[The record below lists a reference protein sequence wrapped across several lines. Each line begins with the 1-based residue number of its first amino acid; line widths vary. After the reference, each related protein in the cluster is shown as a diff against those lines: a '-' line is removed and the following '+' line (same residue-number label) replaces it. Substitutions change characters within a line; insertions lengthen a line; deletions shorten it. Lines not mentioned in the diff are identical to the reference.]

1 MSTITV
7 NIPDLSGATDV
18 DVIEVLVAAG
28 DVVAEGDSLI
38 TLETDKASMEVPSP
52 QAGKIVSMAISEG
65 DTVNEGDLLMEIEIA
80 SSESVSADE
89 PVAESEAVESF
100 SAAIESAAPVAAA
113 STVEQVLIPDLSGA
127 SDVDVIEVLVAIG
140 DTVSEGDSL
149 ITLETDK
156 ASMEVPSPASGVV
169 KALTIAEGDK
179 VNEGDLLIELEVVGA
194 PAPAPVAATVE
205 SSSAAAPVEASVP
218 PTAASSGGVESV
230 LIPDLSGASDVD
242 VIEVLVKEGDSVAE
256 GDSLITLETDKAS
269 MEVPSPSAG
278 VIKSMK
284 ISEGDKV
291 NEGDLLLELEV
302 VGSAPAAA
310 PVSAPSPS
318 ASAPAPAPAQS
329 AAPTKTAPA
338 TSATDLVDLEKRN
351 RSVHAGPAVRA
362 IAREYGVDLT
372 KVTGSGR
379 KGRIV
384 KQDVQAYVK
393 GALQK
398 LDSAPAAAVTGGSGI
413 PAIPAVDHSKFGE
426 IEKVKLS
433 KIDKITRDNMS
444 RCWLNIPHV
453 TQFDDADITELES
466 FRKEMKDEAIAFVD
480 QFLDRARGNLVTCLG
495 NDFAGCSIDQIIGR
509 TCAAN
514 AFREELGDP
523 AVGLFVEREINGVI
537 VSIHDAF
544 LIETQSIK
552 QGCHRQLTTT
562 VDTRENK
569 IFGVEFEI
577 QPRTAVRDDAACKQ
591 QLARRM
597 GLALVVVKENARRT
611 VHLGYDYT
619 FGTVDDKG
627 AVWCHQRHVAHEN
640 VLFFDVLDRTRAGV
654 FVDIEHDQA
663 QGHFQRRAVGQVA
676 LHTFFDVELGF
687 FQFVFHELENRS
699 LVEVFDW
706 EYRLEYA
713 FDTLAVQWQI
723 GITRPQ
729 EQVIRGFLN
738 LDEVRH
744 FQYFANLAVIFAQA
758 FLA

>member
-80 SSESVSADE
+80 SSESAPAEAAVAEPESIEPVSA
-89 PVAESEAVESF
+89 PV
-100 SAAIESAAPVAAA
+100 ESAAPVAAA
-113 STVEQVLIPDLSGA
+113 STIEQVLIPDLSGA
-127 SDVDVIEVLVAIG
+127 SDVDVIEVLVAVG

-179 VNEGDLLIELEVVGA
+179 VNEGDLLIELEVAGA
-194 PAPAPVAATVE
+194 AAPV
-205 SSSAAAPVEASVP
+205 SAPVEASPAAAPAEVSAP
-218 PTAASSGGVESV
+218 VAAAPTGGVESV

-269 MEVPSPSAG
+269 MEVPSPAAG

-302 VGSAPAAA
+302 VGTAPAAA
-310 PVSAPSPS
+310 PVSAPAPAPA
-318 ASAPAPAPAQS
+318 ASAPAPAQS
-329 AAPTKTAPA
+329 AAPEKPAPVA
-338 TSATDLVDLEKRN
+338 STTDLVDLEKRN

-362 IAREYGVDLT
+362 IAREYGVDLS

-453 TQFDDADITELES
+453 TQFDDADITELEA
-466 FRKEMKDEAIAFVD
+466 FRKEMKDEAAKQGVKLTPLPFLIKAAAIALTRHQKFNASLDADGEHIVYKKFVNIGIAVD
-480 QFLDRARGNLVTCLG
+480 TPNGLMVPVIKDADKKSIYELSNEAIELAGKAKERKLKPNEMQGACFTISSLGGIGGTGFTPIVNAPEVAILGVSKADIKPRWNGKEFEPRLMLPLCLSYDHRA
-495 NDFAGCSIDQIIGR
+495 
-509 TCAAN
+509 
-514 AFREELGDP
+514 
-523 AVGLFVEREINGVI
+523 INGG
-537 VSIHDAF
+537 DAGRF
-544 LIETQSIK
+544 LTDLNGLLSDI
-552 QGCHRQLTTT
+552 
-562 VDTRENK
+562 
-569 IFGVEFEI
+569 
-577 QPRTAVRDDAACKQ
+577 
-591 QLARRM
+591 RR
-597 GLALVVVKENARRT
+597 LV
-611 VHLGYDYT
+611 L
-619 FGTVDDKG
+619 
-627 AVWCHQRHVAHEN
+627 
-640 VLFFDVLDRTRAGV
+640 
-654 FVDIEHDQA
+654 
-663 QGHFQRRAVGQVA
+663 
-676 LHTFFDVELGF
+676 
-687 FQFVFHELENRS
+687 
-699 LVEVFDW
+699 
-706 EYRLEYA
+706 
-713 FDTLAVQWQI
+713 
-723 GITRPQ
+723 
-729 EQVIRGFLN
+729 
-738 LDEVRH
+738 
-744 FQYFANLAVIFAQA
+744 
-758 FLA
+758 

>member
-89 PVAESEAVESF
+89 SVAEPEAVESF
-100 SAAIESAAPVAAA
+100 SAAVESAAPVAAA

-127 SDVDVIEVLVAIG
+127 SDVDVIEVLVAVG

-291 NEGDLLLELEV
+291 NEGDFLLELEV

-310 PVSAPSPS
+310 PVSAPAPS

-453 TQFDDADITELES
+453 TQFDDADITELEA
-466 FRKEMKDEAIAFVD
+466 FRKEMKDEAAKQGVKLTPLPFLIKAAAIALTRHQKFNASLDADGEHIVYKKFVNIGIAVD
-480 QFLDRARGNLVTCLG
+480 TPNGLMVPVIKDADKKSIYEISNEAIELAGKAKDRKLKPNEMQGGCFTISSLGGIGGTGFTPIVNAPEVAILGVSKADIKPRWNGKEFEPRLMLPLCLSY
-495 NDFAGCSIDQIIGR
+495 DHRA
-509 TCAAN
+509 
-514 AFREELGDP
+514 
-523 AVGLFVEREINGVI
+523 INGG
-537 VSIHDAF
+537 DAGRF
-544 LIETQSIK
+544 LTDLNGLLSDI
-552 QGCHRQLTTT
+552 
-562 VDTRENK
+562 
-569 IFGVEFEI
+569 
-577 QPRTAVRDDAACKQ
+577 
-591 QLARRM
+591 RR
-597 GLALVVVKENARRT
+597 LV
-611 VHLGYDYT
+611 L
-619 FGTVDDKG
+619 
-627 AVWCHQRHVAHEN
+627 
-640 VLFFDVLDRTRAGV
+640 
-654 FVDIEHDQA
+654 
-663 QGHFQRRAVGQVA
+663 
-676 LHTFFDVELGF
+676 
-687 FQFVFHELENRS
+687 
-699 LVEVFDW
+699 
-706 EYRLEYA
+706 
-713 FDTLAVQWQI
+713 
-723 GITRPQ
+723 
-729 EQVIRGFLN
+729 
-738 LDEVRH
+738 
-744 FQYFANLAVIFAQA
+744 
-758 FLA
+758 